1 MKTAHTSPDRL
12 LGVALVVTIA
22 HVLVLA
28 GLGVY
33 WPDSGESVLG
43 APSGARH
50 WTSPGEF
57 MSSGEVV
64 SGSVSQLDLPL
75 STLSGTPPS
84 KGTPATRLEIRVVK
98 STPDPESSSSSGSA
112 PAGDAS
118 GIDMSEIDAAIVAAF
133 RNHWVLP
140 SKLGEDH
147 RNLNVVM
154 DVSIERD
161 GQVNGAL
168 LVKSSGTAEI
178 DVSALKAAERIKNIG
193 VRLPPEFL
201 GDRYEVRM
209 HFHAE

>member
-1 MKTAHTSPDRL
+1 MSK
-12 LGVALVVTIA
+12 
-22 HVLVLA
+22 
-28 GLGVY
+28 
-33 WPDSGESVLG
+33 GEE
-43 APSGARH
+43 APISI
-50 WTSPGEF
+50 SK
-57 MSSGEVV
+57 
-64 SGSVSQLDLPL
+64 LDLPISSL
-75 STLSGTPPS
+75 SNKPPS
-84 KGTPATRLEIRVVK
+84 NGAAETRLEIRVVK
-98 STPDPESSSSSGSA
+98 STPDRESSLSSGGA

-178 DVSALKAAERIKNIG
+178 DASALNAAERIKNIG